1 MVIALVVS
9 VLLDAQAGGTRAE
22 DTLGRVRA
30 TAHARVARAQDV
42 ARDPDLV
49 KAVRESNARGASLA
63 DVQSKDAIWMA
74 RRDYPLRREVV
85 ARPCSVKLRKLLS
98 DDPRIVE
105 AFAMDDRGALVCA
118 TVETSDYWQ
127 GDEPKWQRTFVQG
140 RASFVEEPALDASTG
155 VYAVQ
160 LSVPISE
167 ESRRVGALTFTLKL
181 RRQALTEP

>member
-9 VLLDAQAGGTRAE
+9 VLLDAQATGSGGTDALARA
-22 DTLGRVRA
+22 RAIAHAHVVRA
-30 TAHARVARAQDV
+30 RAL
-42 ARDPDLV
+42 AKDPDVL
-49 KAVRESNARGASLA
+49 KAVLESNASGESLA
-63 DVQSKDAIWMA
+63 DVRSKDLVWIA

-85 ARPCSVKLRKLLS
+85 ARPCSVKLRKVLG

-105 AFAMDDRGALVCA
+105 AFVMDERGALVCS

-127 GDEPKWQRTFVQG
+127 GDEPKWQRTFQQG
-140 RASFVEEPALDASTG
+140 RESFVEEPALDASTG

-167 ESRRVGALTFTLKL
+167 DSRRVGALTFTLKL
-181 RRQALTEP
+181 RRQELKDP